1 MERRAAGFAILIVSS
16 LSGGEASCGG
26 EAQQTPTRPPPAP
39 VLAMQIRVDS
49 AGGQD
54 NFCPSLEQGLTRS
67 NLSVVPAG
75 TEQADAIVSC
85 RAFVSED
92 TGLFR
97 VEVNGQ
103 RKMKYTVRVDVR
115 GAGGQAVDSFVA
127 EYNGYQN
134 NPPDEDVVSKVV
146 LGFAYSPRIAAYAR
160 GVQRAKASG
169 AVTQPV
175 PTATATA
182 EVQRPQPSADRRDDQ
197 TWFAIDTVK
206 CKIPARVDACDVVRR
221 YLQRFPT
228 GAHAQ
233 EANDILAAAQ
243 PALEKLQKDDVGWQK
258 SNHAE
263 CSRQRSADACV
274 GVEAYTVQF
283 ASGVHADEAHRLL
296 RSAGVEK

>member
-1 MERRAAGFAILIVSS
+1 MARRAAGFAILI
-16 LSGGEASCGG
+16 ACGG
-26 EAQQTPTRPPPAP
+26 EVQQAPTRPPPAP

-67 NLSVVPAG
+67 NLTVVPAG
-75 TEQADAIVSC
+75 TTTADAIVSC
-85 RAFVSED
+85 RAFASED
-92 TGLFR
+92 TGFFR

-115 GAGGQAVDSFVA
+115 GASGQAVDSFLA

-169 AVTQPV
+169 VVTQPE
-175 PTATATA
+175 PTMTASVDA
-182 EVQRPQPSADRRDDQ
+182 RPPPPPPSVDRRDDQ

-206 CKIPARVDACDVVRR
+206 CKIPARVEACDVVRR

-228 GAHAQ
+228 GSHAQ
-233 EANDILAAAQ
+233 EANEILAAAQ

-258 SNHAE
+258 ANHAE
-263 CSRQRSADACV
+263 CARLRSADACV

-283 ASGVHADEAHRLL
+283 SSGVHADEAHRLL